1 MRKESRSLRL
11 GIDVGSTTAKVV
23 VLDTQTQAVLFSRYQ
38 RHHAE
43 QARTV
48 RQLLKE
54 AAAAFPERMFRI
66 AVCGSG
72 GKPIAEAMGVHYIQ
86 EVVANAAAVRALYP
100 RTRTA
105 IELGGQ
111 DAKIIFFY
119 YDEAAGRLIAS
130 DMRMNGSCAG
140 GTGAFIDEVASL
152 LKVPPEEFES
162 LASQGTRVHDISGRC
177 GVFAKTDIQS
187 VLNSGGRREDIALSA
202 FHAIVKQTIGGLAQG
217 LELKAPIIFEGGPL
231 TFDPTL
237 IQVFAQRL
245 QLREED
251 IIRPEHPETLVA
263 RGAALA
269 VDELF
274 PAGEGER
281 DCSLLSAISTL
292 DKFEK
297 TVRTS
302 TGEPARLY
310 FQTKEEQA
318 DWQARH
324 ALPRLV
330 QPALKPGD
338 TLRVY
343 LGIDAGSTTSKL
355 VLLDEGERVVDR
367 FYAANHGDP
376 LRVIRQGLME
386 LYEKYTA
393 MGVKLEV
400 LGLGTTGYGEL
411 MMAKG
416 FGADDHTVETVAHAA
431 AARKYVPDVSF
442 VLDIGGQDMKAIW
455 VDRDIVTNITLNEAC
470 SSGCGSFLENFASS
484 LGIPAEK
491 IAEAAFRSRQP
502 ANLGSRCTV
511 FMNST
516 IITEQ
521 KNGRQPDDIMAGL
534 CRSIIENVFT
544 KVIRISS
551 TAALGD
557 KVVVQGGTFKNDAV
571 LWALEQYL
579 GREVTRA
586 PYPGEMGCIGA
597 ALLTKRQLEAQGYGA
612 AGRSRFIGF
621 DALPDFRYTQRMNVP
636 CPHCANHCSRTL
648 VEFSS
653 GASYVTGNRC
663 PRGELLGETGG
674 SVPKAVSAPDMYLRR
689 EAMLFKDYAFTPVSG
704 EKNMTIGLPRTLEF
718 WDSMPFWTT
727 FFHALGFRTKFSHSS
742 SRKQFERG
750 IPFVPSDTVCFPAK
764 LAHGHIRDL
773 ADQGVDRVFM
783 PMVMEMPTES
793 TKRQSNYVCAVVKG
807 YPLIIRNSEDPAKRW
822 EVPFDTPMFHW
833 HTSQDRQRQIC
844 AYAEETFGLPHAE
857 VAAAFSQGERALT
870 EFRRQ
875 LTAEGQKILDDV
887 RREGKFAVVLAG
899 RPYHNDPLVS
909 HDLSRVFTREG
920 VPVLTVDS
928 LPELNEADLRYT
940 RAEITNNFHAR
951 MLSGAM
957 IAAQTPELEYVQIVS
972 FGCGHDAILSDEITR
987 ILQETAQKS
996 PLILKVDEGDAA
1008 NSLHIRVKSFLET
1021 VTDRRA
1027 KEAQTAA
1034 VPLGD
1039 AYPAKFQKADRN
1051 IRTVLVPN
1059 VSAAFC
1065 KLLSA
1070 VLQKQGLRAEPMP
1083 LGGSKEIQLAKKYV
1097 HNDTCFPAQMCIG
1110 EAIAALQSGKYKP
1123 DEVAVAMAKY
1133 QGDCRLSH
1141 YSALLRRAL
1150 DAAGF
1155 RQVPIVS
1162 TDPVDSKEMHPGVHM
1177 GMIFN
1182 LQSLWA
1188 LTMMDLLEE
1197 LRRQIRPYE
1206 LRPGE
1211 TDQVFDRSV
1220 DGIAAA
1226 LPRGIRSAVSAF
1238 KQAMDDFCAIPYDR
1252 SQPRPRVFVTG
1263 EYLVTFH
1270 PGSNFHIEAY
1280 LESNGMEVILP
1291 RMTNVFRKDYLSRLT
1306 EMKDYRVRYP
1316 LGEDLSTRSG
1326 EQMFKV
1332 VLNTL
1337 EPIAARH
1344 PLYEPCTPLPELAS
1358 ETDHVM
1364 DHTFIS
1370 GEGWLIPG
1378 EIREYAQRGVHAFVI
1393 LQPFGCLP
1401 NHICGRGIM
1410 KRVKEDFPAIQILP
1424 LDLEPDTSFANVE
1437 NRLQMLI
1444 MNEKSRSV
1452 EQNPSTWDQGRQD
1465 SAETGAS
1472 ERASLKP
1479 A

>member
-1 MRKESRSLRL
+1 
-11 GIDVGSTTAKVV
+11 
-23 VLDTQTQAVLFSRYQ
+23 
-38 RHHAE
+38 
-43 QARTV
+43 
-48 RQLLKE
+48 
-54 AAAAFPERMFRI
+54 
-66 AVCGSG
+66 
-72 GKPIAEAMGVHYIQ
+72 
-86 EVVANAAAVRALYP
+86 
-100 RTRTA
+100 
-105 IELGGQ
+105 
-111 DAKIIFFY
+111 
-119 YDEAAGRLIAS
+119 
-130 DMRMNGSCAG
+130 
-140 GTGAFIDEVASL
+140 
-152 LKVPPEEFES
+152 
-162 LASQGTRVHDISGRC
+162 
-177 GVFAKTDIQS
+177 
-187 VLNSGGRREDIALSA
+187 
-202 FHAIVKQTIGGLAQG
+202 
-217 LELKAPIIFEGGPL
+217 
-231 TFDPTL
+231 
-237 IQVFAQRL
+237 
-245 QLREED
+245 
-251 IIRPEHPETLVA
+251 
-263 RGAALA
+263 
-269 VDELF
+269 
-274 PAGEGER
+274 
-281 DCSLLSAISTL
+281 
-292 DKFEK
+292 
-297 TVRTS
+297 
-302 TGEPARLY
+302 
-310 FQTKEEQA
+310 
-318 DWQARH
+318 
-324 ALPRLV
+324 
-330 QPALKPGD
+330 
-338 TLRVY
+338 
-343 LGIDAGSTTSKL
+343 
-355 VLLDEGERVVDR
+355 
-367 FYAANHGDP
+367 
-376 LRVIRQGLME
+376 
-386 LYEKYTA
+386 
-393 MGVKLEV
+393 
-400 LGLGTTGYGEL
+400 
-411 MMAKG
+411 
-416 FGADDHTVETVAHAA
+416 
-431 AARKYVPDVSF
+431 
-442 VLDIGGQDMKAIW
+442 
-455 VDRDIVTNITLNEAC
+455 
-470 SSGCGSFLENFASS
+470 
-484 LGIPAEK
+484 
-491 IAEAAFRSRQP
+491 
-502 ANLGSRCTV
+502 
-511 FMNST
+511 MNST

-551 TAALGD
+551 TAALGER
-557 KVVVQGGTFKNDAV
+557 VVVQGGTFKNDAV
-571 LWALEQYL
+571 LRALEQYL

-597 ALLTKRQLEAQGYGA
+597 ALLTKRQIEAKGYGES
-612 AGRSRFIGF
+612 GRSRFIGF

-636 CPHCANHCSRTL
+636 CPHCANHCNRTL
-648 VEFSS
+648 AAFSS

-663 PRGELLGETGG
+663 PRGEMLGEAGS
-674 SVPKAVSAPDMYLRR
+674 SVPKTVSAPDLYLRR
-689 EAMLFKDYAFTPVSG
+689 EALLFKKYDFTPVSG
-704 EKNMTIGLPRTLEF
+704 EKNVTIGLPRTLEF

-727 FFHALGFRTKFSHSS
+727 FFHALGFRTRFSRPS

-773 ADQGVDRVFM
+773 VDQGVDRIFM

-793 TKRQSNYVCAVVKG
+793 AKRKSNYVCAVVKG
-807 YPLIIRNSEDPAKRW
+807 YPLIIRNSENPARRW
-822 EVPFDTPMFHW
+822 EAPFDTPMFHW
-833 HTSQDRQRQIC
+833 HTPEDRRRQIC
-844 AYAEETFGLPHAE
+844 SYAEKTFGLSHAE
-857 VAAAFSQGERALT
+857 VSAAFDQGERALK
-870 EFRRQ
+870 EFRTQ
-875 LTAEGQKILDDV
+875 LASEGQKILEDI
-887 RREGKFAVVLAG
+887 RREGTFAVVLAG

-928 LPELNEADLRYT
+928 LPELNETDLRYT

-951 MLSGAM
+951 MLSSAM
-957 IAAQTPELEYVQIVS
+957 IAAQSPELEYVQIVS

-987 ILQETAQKS
+987 ILQETAPKS

-1021 VTDRRA
+1021 VTERRA
-1027 KEAQTAA
+1027 REAAATA

-1039 AYPAKFQKADRN
+1039 AYPAKFQKADRK

-1059 VSAAFC
+1059 VSVAFC

-1083 LGGSKEIQLAKKYV
+1083 LGETHEIQLAKKYV

-1110 EAIAALQSGKYKP
+1110 EAIAALQSGKYKL

-1182 LQSLWA
+1182 LQSLWT

-1211 TDQVFDRSV
+1211 TNRVFEASIDH
-1220 DGIAAA
+1220 IAAA
-1226 LPRGIRSAVSAF
+1226 LPHGLSPAISAF
-1238 KQAMDDFCAIPYDR
+1238 KRAIDDFCAISYDR
-1252 SQPRPRVFVTG
+1252 SSPRPRVFVTG

-1270 PGSNFHIEAY
+1270 PGSNFHIEEY
-1280 LESNGMEVILP
+1280 LEKNGMEVILP

-1306 EMKDYRVRYP
+1306 EMKDYHVRYP
-1316 LGEDLSTRSG
+1316 LGDDLSTRGG
-1326 EQMFKV
+1326 EQMFQA

-1344 PLYEPCTPLPELAS
+1344 PLYEPCTPLPELAA

-1401 NHICGRGIM
+1401 NHICGRGVM

-1424 LDLEPDTSFANVE
+1424 LDLDPDTSFANVE

-1444 MNEKSRSV
+1444 MNEKSRSMTGNSGAW
-1452 EQNPSTWDQGRQD
+1452 ERKRQEP
-1465 SAETGAS
+1465 AENKPL
-1472 ERASLKP
+1472 ERAPLRP